1 MPTSS
6 SNQTTKVATL
16 TLPTHDTRLT
26 ALVWPSPS
34 GTLVFLAELNLAVP
48 TAQEF
53 MAALTGALETKWQE
67 LASLNLPPD
76 AALEQI
82 LLAINRTLLMYGRL
96 LGNPL
101 APRYH
106 LALAIVQGQAVALSS
121 LGYISTLLTSS
132 DHLTNISQSTPRDRG
147 RRLTK
152 PTFENLSCGQIESGE
167 TFIISSISLLDYF
180 TIDKIKHLFN
190 EHLPGA
196 ALREIEQFTA
206 SLPHH
211 SPLGVI
217 ALKFQQ
223 PAVVSGTAPSM
234 NHLLAT
240 KIQTAEMLKPSLG
253 AWFKKF
259 WKRPRRPS
267 PENQLPEIAAISSA
281 PAVITPPVKPR
292 RQLQLRK
299 QLTNLNLKLQ
309 TTFAKLAW
317 LKNRTTIKQTISW
330 WLEIKIVWWQNL
342 KINHRLILIIAWL
355 LLTVFCQS
363 IVTSGKNQLKQADN
377 DRYNLLLTRLTENEA
392 AAQAAMIYRDDKKAQ
407 DYLLAAQK
415 LLAELPQNTGLR
427 TNQYQAL
434 NNNLQALWRRLNRET
449 ALTALTPWYNLLES
463 SKPSIALAWQ
473 KNSLWLTSVSSITSL
488 NAAGRVNKTIKL
500 PADFGNTQLA
510 AISDSALL
518 IQSDSNKQLTID
530 LASGQITKLEKV
542 QLMKDAN
549 FYQNKL
555 YYLNQKTTSLYRTTL
570 QNNQLAGATNWLRTT
585 DNNLSGAKSLAVDGA
600 IYVIWPDKIA
610 KFKNGRKQDFAIQT
624 IAPLKPYD
632 LIRTSG
638 EIDYLYLLNKS
649 DKAIALVDK
658 QGKLAAR
665 LLFPELQSIN
675 SLAVDSAKQILY
687 VADNTAVYQIE
698 FAAYLK

>member
-34 GTLVFLAELNLAVP
+34 GTLVFLAELNLAAP

-53 MAALTGALETKWQE
+53 MAALTGSLETKWQE
-67 LASLNLPPD
+67 LSSLNLPPD

-82 LLAINRTLLMYGRL
+82 LLAINRILLMYGRL

-147 RRLTK
+147 KRLTK

-190 EHLPGA
+190 EHLPGV

-240 KIQTAEMLKPSLG
+240 KTQTAEMLKPSLG

-281 PAVITPPVKPR
+281 PAKPP
-292 RQLQLRK
+292 RQLRLRK

-309 TTFAKLAW
+309 MTLAKLAW
-317 LKNRTTIKQTISW
+317 LKSRVTIKQTISW

-342 KINHRLILIIAWL
+342 KITHRLILIIAWL
-355 LLTVFCQS
+355 LLTIFCQS

-415 LLAELPQNTGLR
+415 LLAELPQNTNLR
-427 TNQYQAL
+427 TSQYQAL
-434 NNNLQALWRRLNRET
+434 NNNLQALWRRLNRE
-449 ALTALTPWYNLLES
+449 AVLTALTPWYDLPQS
-463 SKPSIALAWQ
+463 SQNPISLAWQ
-473 KNSLWLTSVSSITSL
+473 KNSLWLTSGSSITSL
-488 NAAGRVNKTIKL
+488 NAAGKVNKIIKL
-500 PADFGNTQLA
+500 PADFGAAELA
-510 AISDSALL
+510 AISDSVLL
-518 IQSDSNKQLTID
+518 VQSDSNKQLTID

-570 QNNQLAGATNWLRTT
+570 QNNQLAAATNWLRTT
-585 DNNLSGAKSLAVDGA
+585 DNNLNGAKSLAVDGA

-610 KFKNGRKQDFAIQT
+610 KFKNGRKQDFTIQAIT
-624 IAPLKPYD
+624 PLKPYD

-638 EIDYLYLLNKS
+638 EIDYLYLLNKAS
-649 DKAIALVDK
+649 KAIALVDK

-665 LLFPELQSIN
+665 LLFPELPQLN
-675 SLAVDSAKQILY
+675 SLAIDSAKQILY
-687 VADNTAVYQIE
+687 VVDNTAVYKIE
-698 FAAYLK
+698 LAAYLK